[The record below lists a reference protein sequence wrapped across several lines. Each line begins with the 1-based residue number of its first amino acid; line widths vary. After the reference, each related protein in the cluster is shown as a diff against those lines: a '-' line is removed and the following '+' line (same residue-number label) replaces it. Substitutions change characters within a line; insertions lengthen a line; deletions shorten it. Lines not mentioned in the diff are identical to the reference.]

1 MESKS
6 SARDAGE
13 WDFTVTG
20 GVKGEPVTHTVT
32 WDGRSTQPRT
42 SIPDPIVPISRSFVS
57 LTWRVVL
64 NTQGNGML

>member
-1 MESKS
+1 M
-6 SARDAGE
+6 ANVAGRLVQRVHE
-13 WDFTVTG
+13 G
-20 GVKGEPVTHTVT
+20 AAEAGTHTVT